1 MEHLSKEIS
10 ENQRIVEERLRGCD
24 DILLRPIMLGK
35 DRETAC
41 FLIYIETAVSNLML
55 EDSVIGRFLNEL
67 RSMEQA
73 ELYETLEKDGMG
85 LSDTGKLWDMEAA
98 FAAMLA
104 GNAVLFADG
113 LDFALKI
120 GSKGYPG
127 NGVQK
132 AESEKVLRGS
142 REAFSESE
150 KTNTALI
157 RKRIR
162 NTGLKVKETPL
173 GESSHTMAA
182 LLYMEDLVY
191 PPFLKA
197 IEKKMAGIHRDG
209 VLDSG
214 VLEQLTADVWYSP
227 FPQYQ
232 VTERPDRAAQ
242 ALLNGRVVVVTD
254 NSPEA
259 LILPTTLNTLFQTSD
274 DAYRHFAIVFFFKAD
289 PVCGGFS
296 GAGSAGA
303 LCGGDDASSGNP
315 SDEPDSGAENSQGGS
330 ALSQCAGSADSGAGL

>member
-55 EDSVIGRFLNEL
+55 EDSVIGRFLNGL

-104 GNAVLFADG
+104 EMPCFLADG

-150 KTNTALI
+150 KRT
-157 RKRIR
+157 R
-162 NTGLKVKETPL
+162 
-173 GESSHTMAA
+173 
-182 LLYMEDLVY
+182 
-191 PPFLKA
+191 
-197 IEKKMAGIHRDG
+197 
-209 VLDSG
+209 
-214 VLEQLTADVWYSP
+214 
-227 FPQYQ
+227 
-232 VTERPDRAAQ
+232 
-242 ALLNGRVVVVTD
+242 
-254 NSPEA
+254 
-259 LILPTTLNTLFQTSD
+259 
-274 DAYRHFAIVFFFKAD
+274 
-289 PVCGGFS
+289 
-296 GAGSAGA
+296 
-303 LCGGDDASSGNP
+303 
-315 SDEPDSGAENSQGGS
+315 
-330 ALSQCAGSADSGAGL
+330 LS

>member
-55 EDSVIGRFLNEL
+55 EDSVIGRFLNGL

-85 LSDTGKLWDMEAA
+85 LSDTGKLWVWRRLLQPCWRESGA
-98 FAAMLA
+98 
-104 GNAVLFADG
+104 FADG
-113 LDFALKI
+113 LDFAQKI

-127 NGVQK
+127 KRRAEGGVGEGSQGLQRGFLGIGK
-132 AESEKVLRGS
+132 NEHGSHKKTDSEHR
-142 REAFSESE
+142 
-150 KTNTALI
+150 
-157 RKRIR
+157 
-162 NTGLKVKETPL
+162 LKVKETPL

-197 IEKKMAGIHRDG
+197 IEKKMGRNPSGRCAGFR
-209 VLDSG
+209 
-214 VLEQLTADVWYSP
+214 
-227 FPQYQ
+227 
-232 VTERPDRAAQ
+232 
-242 ALLNGRVVVVTD
+242 
-254 NSPEA
+254 
-259 LILPTTLNTLFQTSD
+259 
-274 DAYRHFAIVFFFKAD
+274 
-289 PVCGGFS
+289 C
-296 GAGSAGA
+296 AGA
-303 LCGGDDASSGNP
+303 ADGRCLVLAFSAVSGDGAARPGSPGSSEWQSGGGDG
-315 SDEPDSGAENSQGGS
+315 
-330 ALSQCAGSADSGAGL
+330 

>member
-55 EDSVIGRFLNEL
+55 EDSVIGRFLNGL

-150 KTNTALI
+150 KNEHGSHKKTDSEYRAEG
-157 RKRIR
+157 KRDAA
-162 NTGLKVKETPL
+162 G
-173 GESSHTMAA
+173 GE
-182 LLYMEDLVY
+182 
-191 PPFLKA
+191 
-197 IEKKMAGIHRDG
+197 
-209 VLDSG
+209 
-214 VLEQLTADVWYSP
+214 
-227 FPQYQ
+227 
-232 VTERPDRAAQ
+232 
-242 ALLNGRVVVVTD
+242 
-254 NSPEA
+254 
-259 LILPTTLNTLFQTSD
+259 
-274 DAYRHFAIVFFFKAD
+274 
-289 PVCGGFS
+289 FS
-296 GAGSAGA
+296 Y
-303 LCGGDDASSGNP
+303 D
-315 SDEPDSGAENSQGGS
+315 GGS
-330 ALSQCAGSADSGAGL
+330 PLYGGSGLSAIFKGY

>member
-10 ENQRIVEERLRGCD
+10 ENQRIVEERLQGCD

-55 EDSVIGRFLNEL
+55 EDSVIGRFLNGL

-182 LLYMEDLVY
+182 LLYMEDLI
-191 PPFLKA
+191 L
-197 IEKKMAGIHRDG
+197 
-209 VLDSG
+209 
-214 VLEQLTADVWYSP
+214 YS
-227 FPQYQ
+227 
-232 VTERPDRAAQ
+232 
-242 ALLNGRVVVVTD
+242 TD
-254 NSPEA
+254 
-259 LILPTTLNTLFQTSD
+259 LILPHPYVAERAFVLESLNEIAPYF
-274 DAYRHFAIVFFFKAD
+274 VD
-289 PVCGGFS
+289 PVQRKQIRQLWE
-296 GAGSAGA
+296 AVKETKGS
-303 LCGGDDASSGNP
+303 
-315 SDEPDSGAENSQGGS
+315 
-330 ALSQCAGSADSGAGL
+330 